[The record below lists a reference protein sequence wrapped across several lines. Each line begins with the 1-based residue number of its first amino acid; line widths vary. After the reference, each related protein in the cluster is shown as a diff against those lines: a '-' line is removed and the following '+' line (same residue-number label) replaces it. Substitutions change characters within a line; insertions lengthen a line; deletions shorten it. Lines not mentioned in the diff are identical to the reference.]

1 MKISTH
7 NIARKLLA
15 AAALAVGIGA
25 IAPQNAEA
33 CGGAWYPEVQID
45 YRIQGI
51 ARAEKQ
57 LEQGKHADAAASVI
71 RMIPHIRNYK
81 AKSSD
86 RIINRALRVLAV
98 ATVRGDGKLDIATQI
113 PYELRGQW
121 LAQKDGDETANLE
134 WAVVAMRSVNSWKS
148 DDPAVQTE
156 LGEALA
162 KVDAHESEARELLG
176 DLADKDLLGSA
187 EGYAALAELRAANGD
202 EDGRSAALKR
212 CEAMAKTPGL
222 CQAPVF
228 GQS

>member
-7 NIARKLLA
+7 NITRKLLA
-15 AAALAVGIGA
+15 AAALAVGVGA
-25 IAPQNAEA
+25 LAPQQAEA

-51 ARAEKQ
+51 AAAEKQ
-57 LEQGKHADAAASVI
+57 LEQGQHANAAASVI

-81 AKSSD
+81 AKSGD
-86 RIINRALRVLAV
+86 PIINRAMRVLAV
-98 ATVRGDGKLDIATQI
+98 ATVRSGGELAIGKQI

-121 LAQKDGDETANLE
+121 LAQNDGDKTANLD
-134 WAVVAMRSVNSWKS
+134 WAVVAMRSVNTWKS

-162 KVDAHESEARELLG
+162 KVDANKGEARDLLG

-202 EDGRSAALKR
+202 EDGRIAALKR